1 MADIPALE
9 NDLRPRPRVGV
20 EQTVLVVRL
29 VDEGA
34 IYVVE
39 RVKRGIYSLARL
51 ARWVHEGDIVV
62 AAKGWQGN
70 EDIEMDVDME
80 TDGESEDCS
89 LPDPLNW
96 WQAAQIE
103 EPHSDLGLGDDF
115 AGLRVDMVFGQPEVD
130 VFQAEPSFVDDIA
143 SRSLSRGQSLV
154 QPSQSAAHD
163 DVFYTPLE
171 SQLNA
176 EAMDVDR
183 AVDHTEGDAKQT
195 PAELLEGMRDHYLQ
209 ALYISKVSV
218 ILKGIYRYILS
229 DTMRRHLLPT
239 SPKALS
245 RAVEL
250 PFKRLPLKAPTRPPI
265 L

>member
-9 NDLRPRPRVGV
+9 NDLRPRSRAGT
-20 EQTVLVVRL
+20 EQTILVVRL

-70 EDIEMDVDME
+70 EDIDTDADME
-80 TDGESEDCS
+80 TDGESEECG
-89 LPDPLNW
+89 LPDALNW

-115 AGLRVDMVFGQPEVD
+115 AGPRVDMVFGQPEAEILH
-130 VFQAEPSFVDDIA
+130 AEPSFVDDIA
-143 SRSLSRGQSLV
+143 SHRFSRGQSLV
-154 QPSQSAAHD
+154 QPSQSATND
-163 DVFYTPLE
+163 DVFYMPLE
-171 SQLNA
+171 SQLTA
-176 EAMDVDR
+176 EAMDVDC
-183 AVDHTEGDAKQT
+183 AVDHTEQT

-209 ALYISKVSV
+209 ALYISKVSLV
-218 ILKGIYRYILS
+218 LAGTYRYLLS
-229 DTMRRHLLPT
+229 NTMCRHLLPT
-239 SPKALS
+239 SLKALLL
-245 RAVEL
+245 AAEL
-250 PFKRLPLKAPTRPPI
+250 AFKRLPLKAPTRPPI